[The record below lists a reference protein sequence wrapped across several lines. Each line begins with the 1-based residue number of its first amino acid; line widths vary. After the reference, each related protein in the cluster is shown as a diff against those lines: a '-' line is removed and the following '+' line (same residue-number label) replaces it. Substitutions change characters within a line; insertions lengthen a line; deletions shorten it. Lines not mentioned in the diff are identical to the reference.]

1 MSRKLTVP
9 DARLERTVISIPTDR
24 IPPQASITHTT
35 VQGRRVLVG
44 GRTLVMIAGPCAV
57 EGRDMM
63 LAVAR
68 RVRSGGAV
76 MLRGGAFKP
85 RTSPYAF
92 QGLGADALKVLAEA
106 RELTGLPVVT
116 EVLDPRQVEF
126 VAGFADVVQVGA
138 RNMQNYALLAECGR
152 VNRPVLLKRGF
163 AATIEELLM
172 AAEHVMAN
180 GNPDVILCE
189 RGIRAV
195 GQSTRFT
202 LDVAAVPMLKAETHL
217 PVLVDPS
224 HAAGR
229 ADLVFS
235 LALAA
240 IAAGADGLLVEVHP
254 DPDEARSDGVQ
265 SLTPDAFDELM
276 RRVAVLAPVVGRE
289 FSIPAE
295 DGREARTPS
304 QMLVRLR
311 EDIEGIDR
319 EIIHLL
325 SQRVEIA
332 RHAGDVKR
340 SLGVPVVDPV
350 QESEV
355 LERARRL
362 SEAAGLPY
370 REVRALLRG
379 IIAVSRHAQRTAAEP
394 DLLDERKEEE

>member
-9 DARLERTVISIPTDR
+9 DGHAGRTVVSIPPENTPSHFSR
-24 IPPQASITHTT
+24 LPAAVPASP
-35 VQGRRVLVG
+35 VLIG

-57 EGRDMM
+57 EGREML

-68 RVRSGGAV
+68 RVRAGGAA

-92 QGLGADALKVLAEA
+92 QGLGAEALLVLAEA

-126 VAGFADVVQVGA
+126 VADHADVLQVGA
-138 RNMQNYALLAECGR
+138 RNMQNYALLAELGR
-152 VNRPVLLKRGF
+152 AKRPVLLKRGF
-163 AATIEELLM
+163 AATVEELLM
-172 AAEHVMAN
+172 AAEHVMAS
-180 GNPDVILCE
+180 GNPDIILCE

-202 LDVAAVPMLKAETHL
+202 LDVAAVPMLKALTHL
-217 PVLVDPS
+217 PVIVDPS

-229 ADLVFS
+229 ADLVAA

-240 IAAGADGLLVEVHP
+240 VAAGADGLLIEVHP
-254 DPDEARSDGVQ
+254 DPEAARSDGVQ
-265 SLTPDAFDELM
+265 SLTPDAFDQLM
-276 RRVAVLAPVVGRE
+276 RKIAVLAPAVGRE
-289 FSIPAE
+289 FVVPERGGPAP
-295 DGREARTPS
+295 GTPL

-311 EDIEGIDR
+311 EDIEGVDR

-340 SLGVPVVDPV
+340 SLGAPVVDPV
-350 QESEV
+350 QEAEV
-355 LERARRL
+355 LERARQL

-379 IIAVSRHAQRTAAEP
+379 IIAVSRHAQRTGDTGSENLE
-394 DLLDERKEEE
+394 DDE

>member
-1 MSRKLTVP
+1 V
-9 DARLERTVISIPTDR
+9 VSIPPDR
-24 IPPQASITHTT
+24 TGPQVITNQAATP
-35 VQGRRVLVG
+35 VARVLVG
-44 GRTLVMIAGPCAV
+44 GRALVMIAGPCAV
-57 EGRDMM
+57 EGREMM
-63 LAVAR
+63 LAVAQ
-68 RVRSGGAV
+68 RVRASGAV

-106 RELTGLPVVT
+106 RDLTGLPVVT

-126 VAGFADVVQVGA
+126 VAGYADVLQVGA

-152 VNRPVLLKRGF
+152 ANRPVLLKRSF
-163 AATIEELLM
+163 AATLDELLM
-172 AAEHVMAN
+172 AAEHVMAS

-229 ADLVFS
+229 ADLVAP

-265 SLTPDAFDELM
+265 SLTPDAFDQLM
-276 RRVAVLAPVVGRE
+276 RKVAVLAPAVGRE
-289 FSIPAE
+289 FSIPE
-295 DGREARTPS
+295 GDGAEARTPL

-311 EDIEGIDR
+311 EDIEGVDR

-350 QESEV
+350 QEAEV
-355 LERARRL
+355 LERARQL

-379 IIAVSRHAQRTAAEP
+379 IIAVSRHAQRPAAEP
-394 DLLDERKEEE
+394 DLLDELEEEA

>member
-9 DARLERTVISIPTDR
+9 DGRLKRTVISIPPDR
-24 IPPQASITHTT
+24 IPPQASTTHTS
-35 VQGRRVLVG
+35 VQAGRVLIG

-57 EGRDMM
+57 EGREMM
-63 LAVAR
+63 LAVSR
-68 RVRSGGAV
+68 RVRAGGAV

-92 QGLGADALKVLAEA
+92 QGLGADALIVLAEA

-126 VAGFADVVQVGA
+126 VAGYADVLQVGA

-152 VNRPVLLKRGF
+152 ANRPVLLKRGF

-180 GNPDVILCE
+180 GNPDVVLCE

-217 PVLVDPS
+217 PVIVDPS

-229 ADLVFS
+229 ADLVSS

-276 RRVAVLAPVVGRE
+276 RKVEVLAPSVGRE
-289 FSIPAE
+289 FTVPVD
-295 DGREARTPS
+295 DGTEPRTPL

-350 QESEV
+350 QEAEV
-355 LERARRL
+355 LERARQL

-379 IIAVSRHAQRTAAEP
+379 IIAVSRHAQRTGAEQ
-394 DLLDERKEEE
+394 DLLDELKEEE